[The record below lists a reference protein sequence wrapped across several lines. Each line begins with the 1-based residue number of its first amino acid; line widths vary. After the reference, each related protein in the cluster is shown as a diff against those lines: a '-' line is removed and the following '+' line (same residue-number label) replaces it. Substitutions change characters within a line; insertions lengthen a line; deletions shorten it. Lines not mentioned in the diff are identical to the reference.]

1 MSSPKKISEQ
11 EKLNLRKSAK
21 AELERLEK
29 CLSEPNTVQILDEF
43 KNKFNI
49 CETVYKVILDEHQ
62 KYKDNQTEGF
72 LKLDMR
78 QVPYALKFA
87 GYNFDRSLLNELF
100 GNSSSKGKTIK
111 KLRNE
116 ITHGINKK
124 AVEEILNRKD
134 ELFGYMDCFLWVI
147 RTFDD
152 KVA

>member
-1 MSSPKKISEQ
+1 MSSPKKISER
-11 EKLNLRKSAK
+11 EKFNLRKSAK

-29 CLSEPNTVQILDEF
+29 CLLEPNTVQILDEF

-49 CETVYKVILDEHQ
+49 CETVYKVILEEHQ
-62 KYKDNQTEGF
+62 KHTEYQKHKCKKPQRA

-78 QVPYALKFA
+78 QVPHALKFA
-87 GYNFDRSLLNELF
+87 GYNFDKSLLNDLF
-100 GNSSSKGKTIK
+100 GTSSSKGKTIK

-124 AVEEILNRKD
+124 AVEEIL
-134 ELFGYMDCFLWVI
+134 

-152 KVA
+152 KAA